1 MLCAAAVVRCAASD
15 AAADRRVDGAAADD
29 VDSRLVVKL
38 VFPISELEDPQ
49 LTWPPEQDAQFQV
62 FDVLEEVITRVNP
75 DGWTELGDRVEEG
88 FLDAAETTVPAV
100 LPKDEVTESAW
111 ETLVLECGVMEVK
124 EVSEPGKTS
133 ATPVLLSTGARVEK
147 MAPVPVL
154 EATEIPEDTA

>member
-29 VDSRLVVKL
+29 VDSRRVVQL

-49 LTWPPEQDAQFQV
+49 LTSEQDAQFPV

-88 FLDAAETTVPAV
+88 FLEAAETTVPAV
-100 LPKDEVTESAW
+100 LPKDEVTESACV
-111 ETLVLECGVMEVK
+111 TLVLECGVMEVK
-124 EVSEPGKTS
+124 DVSEPGKTS
-133 ATPVLLSTGARVEK
+133 TTPVLPSAGARVEK